1 MNTRAELIIQDYILD
16 LKEPRNHYQR
26 SQFKQSSY
34 SIWAANEVLNY
45 IREHESIRPTSIV
58 IEDFIRKMDEY
69 SCKNSINSFI
79 FSVAHDIAEDILD
92 IFLAME

>member
-1 MNTRAELIIQDYILD
+1 MGIRAELIIQDYILD

-34 SIWAANEVLNY
+34 SIWAANEVLKY
-45 IREHESIRPTSIV
+45 IKDHSSLPPVIA
-58 IEDFIRKMDEY
+58 IEDFIYKMDIY
-69 SCKNSINSFI
+69 SCTNPNNSFI

>member
-1 MNTRAELIIQDYILD
+1 MSTRAELIIQDYMLD
-16 LKEPRNHYQR
+16 LREPRNLHQR

-34 SIWAANEVLNY
+34 SIWAANEIMKYVK
-45 IREHESIRPTSIV
+45 EHKSMPTIDA

-69 SCKNSINSFI
+69 SCMNPDSSFI